1 MILIADSGSTKTE
14 WVLLN
19 GKQTITEV
27 STQGINP
34 YFMSVEEI
42 SAVFKNELLP
52 KLGNLNPADI
62 KAVFYYGAGC
72 SSVEKN
78 AMVSAPL
85 THYFSTAT
93 IEVTHDLLGAARA
106 ACGTS
111 EGIAVILGTGSNT
124 CLFDG
129 KNIVTN
135 QPSLGFILGDEG
147 SGGYIGKE
155 LLKQFL
161 YKELPVELYNA
172 FDKQYGITKEIIL
185 HKIYKEPMPNTYAAS
200 FTQFVSKH
208 IEHAA
213 MQQLVLNA
221 FDEFFKRHISSY
233 QHFTQYPI
241 CVIGSIGF
249 VFEKQLQE
257 TARIYGTTI
266 HRIIQKP
273 MEGLISYH
281 TQSYEGS

>member
-34 YFMSVEEI
+34 YFMSVDEI
-42 SAVFKNELLP
+42 SDVFKNELLP
-52 KLGNLNPADI
+52 KLSKTASADI
-62 KAVFYYGAGC
+62 RSVFYYGAGC
-72 SSVEKN
+72 SSAEKN
-78 AMVSAPL
+78 ALVSQPL
-85 THYFSTAT
+85 LQLFGHAN

-106 ACGTS
+106 ACGTE
-111 EGIAVILGTGSNT
+111 EGIGVILGTGSNT
-124 CLFDG
+124 CLFNG
-129 KNIVTN
+129 KEIVAN
-135 QPSLGFILGDEG
+135 QPSLGFIMGDEG
-147 SGGYIGKE
+147 SGGHIGKE

-161 YKELPVELYNA
+161 YGELPNELHHS
-172 FDKQYGITKEIIL
+172 FEKQYGITKEIIL
-185 HKIYKEPMPNTYAAS
+185 HKIYKEPRPNAYAAS

-208 IEHAA
+208 IEHTA
-213 MQQLVLNA
+213 MQRLVLNA
-221 FDEFFKRHISSY
+221 FDEFFKRHVSSY
-233 QHFTQYPI
+233 HNFTQYPI

-257 TARIYGTTI
+257 IANIYGTSI
-266 HRIIQKP
+266 QRIIQKP

-281 TQSYEGS
+281 TQSL